1 MSLDHNM
8 LPRALNNQSTLKKAY
23 LQNTQQ
29 EGNMN
34 YAYLTNWIA
43 YLDKSISL
51 IKFHV
56 TDSQQFF
63 SKIPKKTKTNWG
75 SSQPPCIF
83 YSYSST
89 KSVINAQV
97 YLHTLHPYQPFWWRH
112 TFTGLLANKEMTERK
127 ENSPNGIRKEPHP
140 STQLTRQRLGK
151 THLTPLLLFY
161 IFQITSQVVPWK
173 LKSLQAVAPVIDL
186 KITPYYL
193 PPSRRPCSYFPS
205 SLSFLCWPKE
215 IGFFKKSLKLVS
227 SLAYKC

>member
-63 SKIPKKTKTNWG
+63 PKIPKKQKPTEDHLNHLAFSTAIPAQ
-75 SSQPPCIF
+75 SQ
-83 YSYSST
+83 
-89 KSVINAQV
+89 
-97 YLHTLHPYQPFWWRH
+97 
-112 TFTGLLANKEMTERK
+112 
-127 ENSPNGIRKEPHP
+127 
-140 STQLTRQRLGK
+140 
-151 THLTPLLLFY
+151 
-161 IFQITSQVVPWK
+161 
-173 LKSLQAVAPVIDL
+173 
-186 KITPYYL
+186 
-193 PPSRRPCSYFPS
+193 
-205 SLSFLCWPKE
+205 
-215 IGFFKKSLKLVS
+215 
-227 SLAYKC
+227 